1 MNSKKITGF
10 TLGFVVVV
18 LGVYFIVARLSESP
32 TWTDTELGL
41 RKTSIEGDDNAIL
54 LDVNYSGVQ
63 TGESIVLDRSFEN
76 APPLISHDIEGM
88 YPITADMNMCL
99 SCHDKA
105 VAEVLVVDQPNLKP
119 APASHYFSIR
129 TEADTGDITKAE
141 TGDMVS
147 NERFNCD
154 QCHVVQTDAKPLIGN
169 TFKADFSSENAKKM
183 SNFKDTFNQGV
194 VEEKI
199 KTYGGSVN

>member
-10 TLGFVVVV
+10 ALAFIVVV
-18 LGVYFIVARLSESP
+18 LGVYFVAARFNQSP
-32 TWTDTELGL
+32 TWTDDELGL
-41 RKTSIEGDDNAIL
+41 RKTSIEGSDNAVL
-54 LDVNYSGVQ
+54 LDDVNYSGAQ
-63 TGESIVLDRSFEN
+63 TGESVVLDRSFEN

-88 YPITADMNMCL
+88 YPITTDNMCL

-105 VAEVLVVDQPNLKP
+105 VAEVLVAEQPNLKP

-129 TEADTGDITKAE
+129 AEADTGDSAKAE

-147 NERFNCD
+147 NERWNCD
-154 QCHVVQTDAKPLIGN
+154 QCHIAQTDAKPLVGN